1 MLAQRGRPFQPNPEN
16 GYVRA
21 KVINHAPAPA
31 SALYPPSPPLPPLLS
46 PCYYI
51 PVMKQHRI
59 RNFCI
64 IAHIDHGKSTLADRF
79 LELTGVVRPQDMKAQ
94 FLDRMELERERGITI
109 KGKAVTMTHTVA
121 AGPHAGR
128 YQLNLIDTPGHVDF
142 SYEVSRALAACEGAL
157 LVVDATQGVEA
168 QTIANTLLAL
178 QYDLE
183 IIPVINKVDLPS
195 AEPERVAAEMAQIFG
210 FRSDE
215 VVYVSAKSGVGC
227 GELLDAIVARVPP
240 PDGGA
245 DDPFRALVFDS
256 TYNTYKGII
265 AYVRV
270 ADGSISAQD
279 RLQVMSSGKSVDI
292 MEVGVFA
299 PEPTPTDTLR
309 AGQVGYVATGFKD
322 VQECAVG
329 DTLTR
334 YAAPAAAP
342 LPGYV
347 ELKSMV
353 FAGLYPADGEDYAR
367 LRAALEKLKLNDA
380 SLTIE
385 PENSGALGFGFR
397 CGFLGLVHLEIVQE
411 RLEREYDLDLIV
423 TAPSVAYE
431 VLLTSGETRRV
442 DNPSRLPPPNAIS
455 EIREPILGVTIV
467 APSRCVGAIM
477 ELMHARRSEFRRME
491 YIQGLA
497 GSADTDQAR
506 VVMEYTM
513 PLSEMLA
520 DFYNQLKSRTQ
531 GYASLDYAFEGYQA
545 APLVRVDILVNQT
558 PVEALCLICHRDSAV
573 SQGRSLVEKLRSAI
587 PRQMFEVPIQAAIG
601 SRIVARETVR
611 AMRKD
616 VLAKCY
622 GGDITRKRKLLEKQK
637 EGKKRMKRVGRVEV
651 PQEAFLSLLKIGDE
665 G

>member
-1 MLAQRGRPFQPNPEN
+1 MNQQ
-16 GYVRA
+16 
-21 KVINHAPAPA
+21 
-31 SALYPPSPPLPPLLS
+31 
-46 PCYYI
+46 
-51 PVMKQHRI
+51 RI

-79 LELTGVVRPQDMKAQ
+79 LEITGAVRPQDMKAQ
-94 FLDRMELERERGITI
+94 FLDQMELERERGITI
-109 KGKAVTMTHTVA
+109 KGKAVTMSHRVRDGDR
-121 AGPHAGR
+121 AGE
-128 YQLNLIDTPGHVDF
+128 YLLNLIDTPGHVDF

-178 QYDLE
+178 EYDLE
-183 IIPVINKVDLPS
+183 LIPVINKVDLPS
-195 AEPERVAAEMAQIFG
+195 AEPERVAAEMEQIFG
-210 FRSDE
+210 FRRDE
-215 VVYVSAKSGVGC
+215 MMFVSAKSGLGC
-227 GELLDAIVARVPP
+227 VDLLDAIVARVPAP
-240 PDGGA
+240 SGGEA
-245 DDPFRALVFDS
+245 DPFRALVFDS
-256 TYNTYKGII
+256 TYDTYKGII

-270 ADGSISAQD
+270 ADGGISASD
-279 RLQVMSSGKSVDI
+279 RLRVMSSGKSVEI

-299 PEPTPTDTLR
+299 PEPTAVDTLH

-329 DTLTR
+329 DTLTSHAR
-334 YAAPAAAP
+334 PAEAP

-353 FAGLYPADGEDYAR
+353 FAGLYPADGEDYTR
-367 LRAALEKLKLNDA
+367 LRAALDKLKLNDA

-431 VLLTSGETRRV
+431 VLLTNGDVIRV
-442 DNPSRLPPPNAIS
+442 DNPSLLPQPNAIA
-455 EIREPILGVTIV
+455 EVREPILGVTIV
-467 APSRCVGAIM
+467 APSRAVGAVM

-491 YIQGLA
+491 YIQGIGGSQSDA
-497 GSADTDQAR
+497 SADSEQTR

-513 PLSEMLA
+513 PLAEMLA

-531 GYASLDYAFEGYQA
+531 GYASLDYTFEGYRA
-545 APLVRVDILVNQT
+545 APLVRIDILVNQT
-558 PVEALCLICHRDSAV
+558 PVEALSVISHRDNAV
-573 SQGRSLVEKLRSAI
+573 VQGRTIVEKLRSTI

-616 VLAKCY
+616 VLSKCY

-651 PQEAFLSLLKIGDE
+651 PQEAFLSLLKIGE
-665 G
+665 GE

>member
-1 MLAQRGRPFQPNPEN
+1 MDQQ
-16 GYVRA
+16 
-21 KVINHAPAPA
+21 
-31 SALYPPSPPLPPLLS
+31 
-46 PCYYI
+46 
-51 PVMKQHRI
+51 RI

-79 LELTGVVRPQDMKAQ
+79 LEITGTVRPGEMKAQ
-94 FLDRMELERERGITI
+94 FLDQMDLERERGITI
-109 KGKAVTMTHTVA
+109 KGKAVTMKHRTPDGVD
-121 AGPHAGR
+121 

-178 QYDLE
+178 QYDME
-183 IIPVINKVDLPS
+183 MIPVINKVDLPS
-195 AEPERVAAEMAQIFG
+195 AEPERVAAEMEQFFG
-210 FRSDE
+210 FRRDE
-215 VVYVSAKSGVGC
+215 VMLVSAKSGIGMP
-227 GELLDAIVARVPP
+227 ELLDCIVERVPAP
-240 PDGGA
+240 KGA
-245 DDPFRALVFDS
+245 ADEPFRALVFDS
-256 TYNTYKGII
+256 TYDSYKGII

-270 ADGSISAQD
+270 ADGSMSKHD
-279 RLQVMSSGKSVDI
+279 RLQVMSSGRSVEVI
-292 MEVGVFA
+292 EVGVFS
-299 PEPTPTDTLR
+299 PEPTPTDILN

-329 DTLTR
+329 DTLTNQGN
-334 YAAPAAAP
+334 PATEP

-353 FAGLYPADGEDYAR
+353 FAGLYPADGEDYTR

-380 SLTIE
+380 SLSIE

-397 CGFLGLVHLEIVQE
+397 CGFLGLMHLEIVQE

-431 VLLTSGETRRV
+431 VLLTNGEVMRV
-442 DNPSRLPPPNAIS
+442 DNPSRLPSPTTIS
-455 EIREPILGVTIV
+455 EIREPILGITIV
-467 APSRCVGAIM
+467 TPNSSVGAVM
-477 ELMHARRSEFRRME
+477 ELMHGRRSEFRRME
-491 YIQGLA
+491 YLQGLA
-497 GSADTDQAR
+497 DSEQAR

-513 PLSEMLA
+513 PLAEMLA

-531 GYASLDYAFEGYQA
+531 GYASLDYTFEGYRA

-558 PVEALCLICHRDSAV
+558 PVEALSIISHRDNAV
-573 SQGRSLVEKLRSAI
+573 VHGRTLVEKLRSAI
-587 PRQMFEVPIQAAIG
+587 PRQMFEVPIQASIG
-601 SRIVARETVR
+601 TRIVARETVR

>member
-1 MLAQRGRPFQPNPEN
+1 MEQQ
-16 GYVRA
+16 
-21 KVINHAPAPA
+21 
-31 SALYPPSPPLPPLLS
+31 S
-46 PCYYI
+46 
-51 PVMKQHRI
+51 I

-79 LELTGVVRPQDMKAQ
+79 LEITGAVRPQDMKAQ
-94 FLDRMELERERGITI
+94 FLDQMELERERGITI
-109 KGKAVTMTHTVA
+109 KGKAVTMTHRTPD
-121 AGPHAGR
+121 GPA

-183 IIPVINKVDLPS
+183 MIPVINKVDLPS
-195 AEPERVAAEMAQIFG
+195 AEPERVAAELEQIFG
-210 FRSDE
+210 FRRDE
-215 VVYVSAKSGVGC
+215 VMFVSAKDGLGC
-227 GELLDAIVARVPP
+227 GELLDAIVERVPP
-240 PDGGA
+240 PRGVA
-245 DDPFRALVFDS
+245 EASFRALVFDS

-270 ADGSISAQD
+270 ADGGISRHD
-279 RLQVMSSGKSVDI
+279 RLRVMSSGKSVEI

-299 PEPTPTDTLR
+299 PEPTPTDALY

-329 DTLTR
+329 DTLTNQ
-334 YAAPAAAP
+334 AAPAEDP

-353 FAGLYPADGEDYAR
+353 FAGLYPSDGEDYTR

-380 SLTIE
+380 SLTID

-423 TAPSVAYE
+423 TAPSVAYQ
-431 VLLTSGETRRV
+431 VLLTSGEVLRV
-442 DNPSRLPPPNAIS
+442 DNPSLLPPPNSIS

-467 APSRCVGAIM
+467 APSRSVGAVM
-477 ELMHARRSEFRRME
+477 ELMHSRRSEFRRME
-491 YIQGLA
+491 YIQGMSGKNGNVE
-497 GSADTDQAR
+497 GSGEADQNR

-531 GYASLDYAFEGYQA
+531 GYASLDYTFEGYRA
-545 APLVRVDILVNQT
+545 APLVRIDILVNQT
-558 PVEALCLICHRDSAV
+558 PVEALSLISHRDHAV
-573 SQGRSLVEKLRSAI
+573 VQGRAIVEKLRATI
-587 PRQMFEVPIQAAIG
+587 PRQMFEVPLQAAIG

-616 VLAKCY
+616 VLSKCY